1 MFKRLVLLA
10 TILAGSLVLSV
21 PANAQ
26 YEGLCGIIVDPTT
39 IAPGGQLTVSGQG
52 APPGAT
58 LEMLFGTTVLASV
71 SANNDPDGT
80 FAFPPVT
87 IPADTASGDYAITV
101 RVENGDAFQC
111 DGVDVLTGVVT
122 VSARAASTA
131 AATAGGSSGSG
142 SSSLPATGSDSLP
155 LAQLGALL
163 VVFGGLA
170 VLAARKR
177 NSPVGV

>member
-1 MFKRLVLLA
+1 MIKRLVLLA
-10 TILAGSLVLSV
+10 TILLGSLALTSV

-39 IAPGGQLTVSGQG
+39 IAPGGQLVVTGQG

-58 LEMLFGTTVLASV
+58 LELLFGDTVIASV

-80 FAFPPVT
+80 FAFPAVT
-87 IPADTASGDYAITV
+87 IPTTTTAGDYPVTV
-101 RVENGDAFQC
+101 RVADGESFQC
-111 DGVDVLTGVVT
+111 DGVDVLTGVIT
-122 VSARAASTA
+122 VSVRTSGGGTTSAGTAST
-131 AATAGGSSGSG
+131 GSG
-142 SSSLPATGSDSLP
+142 TLPATGSDSLP
-155 LAQLGALL
+155 MAQVGALL

-177 NSPVGV
+177 RSPVGV

>member
-58 LEMLFGTTVLASV
+58 LEMLFGTTVLASDDDDGL
-71 SANNDPDGT
+71 SACSLIDAAG
-80 FAFPPVT
+80 
-87 IPADTASGDYAITV
+87 ADTG
-101 RVENGDAFQC
+101 
-111 DGVDVLTGVVT
+111 
-122 VSARAASTA
+122 ARK
-131 AATAGGSSGSG
+131 
-142 SSSLPATGSDSLP
+142 LPAGTYLSLIHI
-155 LAQLGALL
+155 
-163 VVFGGLA
+163 
-170 VLAARKR
+170 
-177 NSPVGV
+177 

>member
-1 MFKRLVLLA
+1 MIKRLVLLV

-26 YEGLCGIIVDPTT
+26 YEGLCGIIVDPTNL
-39 IAPGGQLTVSGQG
+39 APGGQLSVSGQG

-58 LEMLFGTTVLASV
+58 LELLFGSTVIASV
-71 SANNDPDGT
+71 SANNDTDGT
-80 FAFPPVT
+80 FLFPPVT
-87 IPADTASGDYAITV
+87 IPTTTASGDYSVTV
-101 RVENGDAFQC
+101 RVENGEAFQC
-111 DGVDVLTGVVT
+111 DGVEVLTGVVT
-122 VSARAASTA
+122 V
-131 AATAGGSSGSG
+131 ATRSAGGGTSTGAGSTGSG

-155 LAQLGALL
+155 MAQLGALL

-177 NSPVGV
+177 RSPVGV

>member
-1 MFKRLVLLA
+1 MIKRLVLLA

-39 IAPGGQLTVSGQG
+39 VAPGGQLTVSGQG
-52 APPGAT
+52 APPGET
-58 LEMLFGTTVLASV
+58 LELVFGTSVLATV

-80 FAFPPVT
+80 FVFPPVT
-87 IPADTASGDYAITV
+87 VPSDTASGDYPITV
-101 RVENGDAFQC
+101 RVENGDPFQC
-111 DGVDVLTGVVT
+111 EGVDVLTGVVT
-122 VSARAASTA
+122 VSARAASAGA
-131 AATAGGSSGSG
+131 AAAGGSAATGA
-142 SSSLPATGSDSLP
+142 SSLPATGSDSLP
-155 LAQLGALL
+155 MAQLGALL